1 MMARR
6 SVIPPDGATVEA
18 GGHKWGVWRQRS
30 YGGNWVMT
38 V

>member
-1 MMARR
+1 MKI
-6 SVIPPDGATVEA
+6 VEDVCVLPPIFRL
-18 GGHKWGVWRQRS
+18 GGWRPS